1 MRKIGESMGYISKKE
16 PFMFLTIILTF
27 ICFSI
32 ATLVVIS
39 DKFYQNFIANSE
51 LGIKMGLVLLTVFVI
66 TYVRLFIEIKTN
78 DDGTLRIEL
87 KNINKIVNK

>member
-1 MRKIGESMGYISKKE
+1 MKKIGESIGYISKKE
-16 PFMFLTIILTF
+16 PLMFLTIILTF

-39 DKFYQNFIANSE
+39 DRFYQNFIENSE

-66 TYVRLFIEIKTN
+66 TYVRLFIEIKTKK
-78 DDGTLRIEL
+78 GE
-87 KNINKIVNK
+87 KNV

>member
-1 MRKIGESMGYISKKE
+1 MKKFGESIGYISKKE
-16 PFMFLTIILTF
+16 PLMFLTIILTF

-39 DKFYQNFIANSE
+39 DRFYQNFIENSE

-66 TYVRLFIEIKTN
+66 TYVRLFIEIKTKK
-78 DDGTLRIEL
+78 GE
-87 KNINKIVNK
+87 KNV